1 MNAAQ
6 RLEAVFAG
14 EMIDCVPF
22 ALKGWRI
29 PQCEAERALRNQGM
43 CIFDARSVYRTHSPN
58 VQSETL
64 HFTREGIGY
73 QRTTIK
79 TSKGE
84 LSTLNRQVAADQVE
98 RTTWQMEWPF
108 KGPEDYAA
116 LRAMVSDRRYT
127 PSYEGFL
134 KAREQLGG
142 DAYFKTIAP
151 GCPLHDI
158 MYSFMGLEIFSIEWE
173 ERRDEVLAL
182 HQAMS
187 ENISP
192 LWEIIARSPARVVQ
206 SGGNYAPSVLGRE
219 RFVEYVMPHWEE
231 AAAPLRQRGK
241 MLGSHLDADN
251 QLWAAEVA
259 AAPLDWIEAF
269 SPTPDT
275 DMSVAQARAA
285 WPGKVLFLNFPS
297 AVHLESPQA
306 IAATTRQLLREA
318 APGDRFIVGI
328 TENVPE
334 DQWRVSFATILQTLN
349 ECGRLPIRGEA
360 L

>member
-14 EMIDCVPF
+14 ELIDCVPF
-22 ALKGWRI
+22 ALKGWRV
-29 PQCEAERALRNQGM
+29 PQCEAERILRNQGM
-43 CIFDARSVYRTHSPN
+43 CVFDARFVYQTHSPN
-58 VQSETL
+58 VETETL
-64 HFTREGIGY
+64 HFSRDGAGY

-79 TSKGE
+79 TAKGE
-84 LSTLNRQVAADQVE
+84 LTTLSRQVGVDQVE

-116 LRAMVSDRRYT
+116 LRAMVRDRRYA

-158 MYSFMGLEIFSIEWE
+158 MYSFMGLETFSIEWE
-173 ERRDEVLAL
+173 ERRDEVIAL
-182 HQAMS
+182 HRAMS
-187 ENISP
+187 ENLRP
-192 LWEIIARSPARVVQ
+192 LWEIVAASPARVVQ

-219 RFVEYVMPHWEE
+219 RFVEYVLPHWEE
-231 AAAPLRQRGK
+231 AAAPLRKQGK

-251 QLWAAEVA
+251 QLWAAEVG

-269 SPTPDT
+269 SPAPDT

-297 AVHLESPQA
+297 AVHLESAQA

-334 DQWRVSFATILQTLN
+334 DRWRLSFAVILQTLN
-349 ECGRLPIRGEA
+349 ECGRLPIRPET

>member
-14 EMIDCVPF
+14 ELIDCVPF

-43 CIFDARSVYRTHSPN
+43 CIFDARPVYQVHHPDVET
-58 VQSETL
+58 ETL
-64 HFTREGIGY
+64 HFTRGGVGY
-73 QRTTIK
+73 QRTAIK
-79 TSKGE
+79 TPKGE
-84 LSTLNRQVAADQVE
+84 LSTLHRQVGADQVE
-98 RTTWQMEWPF
+98 RTTWQLEWPF
-108 KGPEDYAA
+108 KSPEDYPA
-116 LRAMVSDRRYT
+116 LRAMVADRRYS

-134 KAREQLGG
+134 RAQEQLGG

-158 MYSFMGLEIFSIEWE
+158 MYSYMGLETFSIEWE
-173 ERRDEVLAL
+173 ERRDEVIAL
-182 HQAMS
+182 HQAMTGS
-187 ENISP
+187 LRP
-192 LWEIIARSPARVVQ
+192 LWEIVAASPARVVQ

-219 RFVEYVMPHWEE
+219 RLIEFVLPHWEE
-231 AAAPLRQRGK
+231 AADALRRRGK

-251 QLWAAEVA
+251 QLWAAEVG

-269 SPTPDT
+269 SPAPDT
-275 DMSVAQARAA
+275 DMSLAQARVA

-318 APGDRFIVGI
+318 APGDRTIVGI

-334 DQWRVSFATILQTLN
+334 ERWRVSFSTILQTLN
-349 ECGRLPIRGEA
+349 ECGRLPIRPES